1 MSTELKIKALTETKK
16 DLNKTKNQASNKD
29 NTFQK
34 NDNNVLYSKKGKV
47 YILID
52 RQINVVL

>member
-16 DLNKTKNQASNKD
+16 DLNNTKNQASNKD